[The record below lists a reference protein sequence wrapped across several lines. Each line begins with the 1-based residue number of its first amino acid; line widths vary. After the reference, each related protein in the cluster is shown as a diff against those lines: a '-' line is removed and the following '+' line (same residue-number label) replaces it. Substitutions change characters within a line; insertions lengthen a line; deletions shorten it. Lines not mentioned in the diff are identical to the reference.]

1 MYQIKCDDYILL
13 DIREENLI
21 VQNPKVKVAV
31 NTIGS
36 CSFTI
41 HQNHPYYDR
50 LRKLKSV
57 FEVSDETGVI
67 FRGRMTDDET
77 DFYNSKSVDIEG
89 AMGYFNDSIVRPY
102 DFPGDFLEDTEYIEA
117 RENGNVIEFYL
128 KWLIDRHNEQVS
140 DFQRFKLGTV
150 TVSDSNNFIA
160 RADSEY
166 PSTWEVLKTRLF
178 ESELGGFLCIRYEA
192 DGNYIDY
199 LSEFTLTN
207 TQSIQFGENLL
218 DFISEVDATSVYSAI
233 LPLGA
238 EIATTVKENGEV
250 IRSRLILRAIRD
262 CEYDEDLVKEGDIL
276 YSKSAVE
283 AYGWI
288 FAPTASV
295 TWDNVTDG
303 NNLLEKA
310 AEFLKTTGLKLA
322 NTIKVTA
329 ADLHFTD
336 DEIQSFR
343 IYRNVRVSSL
353 PHGHDEIYQL
363 TELDIDLLNPQ
374 NTKITVGNTELSLID
389 ANSQLQSTTVRRIQ
403 SVEAETVK
411 NKKEISEVKNQAVTK
426 TICDEMISAAL
437 KSYVKTSSY
446 NEFKQT
452 VETEFEKL
460 SAEISVHSDTG
471 WIDLELQSGISV
483 GSENAYLKG
492 RLKDNVLYIK
502 GDVVG
507 ISANQECFAQVPESL
522 IPDNMTSTCFN
533 AVYDMLHFCG
543 MRLISDGHL
552 YVTSNAT
559 GSWDTTKN
567 TTVNVA
573 ICV

>member
-13 DIREENLI
+13 DLREENLI

-67 FRGRMTDDET
+67 FRGRMTDDGT

-102 DFPGDFLEDTEYIEA
+102 DFPGDLLEDAEYIEA
-117 RENGNVIEFYL
+117 VESGNVVEFYL
-128 KWLIDRHNEQVS
+128 KWLIEQHNEQVS
-140 DFQRFKLGTV
+140 EFQQFKLGNVTV
-150 TVSDSNNFIA
+150 TDSNNFIA
-160 RADSEY
+160 RADTTY
-166 PSTWEVLKTRLF
+166 PNTWEVLKSKLF

-218 DFISEVDATSVYSAI
+218 DFSSDADATAVYSACV
-233 LPLGA
+233 PLGA
-238 EIATTVKENGEV
+238 AIVTTSSDENAPKQ
-250 IRSRLILRAIRD
+250 RLSLYSITDR
-262 CEYDEDLVKEGDIL
+262 EYDEDIVKEGDLI
-276 YSKSAVE
+276 YSRSAVDE
-283 AYGWI
+283 YGWI
-288 FAPTASV
+288 FAPTSIT
-295 TWDNVTDG
+295 TWDNVTTG
-303 NNLLEKA
+303 LALLEKSV
-310 AEFLKTTGLKLA
+310 EYLKNTGTKLTS
-322 NTIKVTA
+322 TIKVTA

-343 IYRNVRVSSL
+343 IYKNVRVLSL

-389 ANSQLQSTTVRRIQ
+389 TNSQLQSTTIKRIQ
-403 SVEAETVK
+403 SVEAENVK
-411 NKKEISEVKNQAVTK
+411 NKKEISEVKNQAITK
-426 TICDEMISAAL
+426 TICDEMILTAL

-471 WIDLELQSGISV
+471 WIELELQSGISV

-492 RLKDNVLYIK
+492 RLKDNMLYIK

-507 ISANQECFAQVPESL
+507 ISANQECFAQVPEYL
-522 IPDNMTSTCFN
+522 IHDNMTSTCFN
-533 AVYDMLHFCG
+533 AVYDMSHFCG
-543 MRLISDGHL
+543 IRLMSDGKL
-552 YVTSNAT
+552 YVTSNSA

-573 ICV
+573 ICI